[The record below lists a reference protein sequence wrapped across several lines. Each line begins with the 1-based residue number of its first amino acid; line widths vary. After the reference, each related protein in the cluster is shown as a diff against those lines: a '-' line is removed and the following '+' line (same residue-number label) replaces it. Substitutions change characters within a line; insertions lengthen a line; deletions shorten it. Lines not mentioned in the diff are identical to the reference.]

1 MTQRH
6 YDLRDRPEQIKEAT
20 FIASN
25 STIIGNVSVG
35 RGSTI
40 WFGAILRGDTEPI
53 EVGEQ
58 TNLQDGVIVH
68 GDPGL
73 PVHIGNRVTVGHA
86 ALIHGCTIEDEVL
99 IGMRATILN
108 GAVIGTGSL
117 VAAGALVTENMQVPP
132 GSVVMGV
139 PAKVRGPITEE
150 LRERIVRGA
159 DHYQQAGLQYASK
172 MKEDAS

>member
-1 MTQRH
+1 MTERH
-6 YDLRDRPEQIKEAT
+6 YDLRDRPEQIQDAT
-20 FIASN
+20 FIADN
-25 STIIGNVSVG
+25 ATIVGNVSIG
-35 RGSTI
+35 RGSTV

-53 EVGEQ
+53 TIGDQ

-73 PVHIGNRVTVGHA
+73 PVLVGSRVTVGHA

-117 VAAGALVTENMQVPP
+117 VAAGALVTENMVVPP

-139 PAKVRGPITEE
+139 PAKVRGSITEE
-150 LRERIVRGA
+150 LKQRIVRGA
-159 DHYQQAGLQYASK
+159 DHYQQAGQQYAQK
-172 MKEDAS
+172 FR